1 MATYLTRRDGK
12 TYGPFD
18 HANLVAMAARG
29 ELLRTDEISS
39 DRGATWQSAG
49 ALEGAEFNSQQP
61 GFSSTSSESAKL
73 GRSQAAG
80 WISVSSRLFGWTL
93 FVTSTVAFLLA
104 MKALGT
110 WYVDN
115 RGEMQLAATFLG
127 MVYWFLGLRGP
138 SSSFDSHHH
147 RCIPLEDDFRSN
159 HDCFSFRILDGLH
172 RFLLRDNQSNPATG
186 PHQILRRVSLSQP
199 KCKTLN
205 ASNCVSNGVETPM
218 YSLARLQPSSRLRPK
233 AIRRLSECCFPTER
247 TQICGQTVAQALDES
262 SRGRAH

>member
-29 ELLRTDEISS
+29 ELLRTDEIQQRPGSHLAI
-39 DRGATWQSAG
+39 RG
-49 ALEGAEFNSQQP
+49 ALEGAEFNSQRP
-61 GFSSTSSESAKL
+61 GFSPTSSESAKL

-93 FVTSTVAFLLA
+93 FVASTVAFLLA

-127 MVYWFLGLRGP
+127 MAYWFLGLA
-138 SSSFDSHHH
+138 
-147 RCIPLEDDFRSN
+147 RS
-159 HDCFSFRILDGLH
+159 
-172 RFLLRDNQSNPATG
+172 
-186 PHQILRRVSLSQP
+186 
-199 KCKTLN
+199 
-205 ASNCVSNGVETPM
+205 
-218 YSLARLQPSSRLRPK
+218 
-233 AIRRLSECCFPTER
+233 
-247 TQICGQTVAQALDES
+247 
-262 SRGRAH
+262 